1 MIAFSGFNQET
12 NNLADIRAIFYRLIN
27 DKNITL
33 EEVREIS
40 KQGYQAATSLNDDIK
55 QVYSNIGKLF
65 TI

>member
-1 MIAFSGFNQET
+1 MIAFNGFNQET

-55 QVYSNIGKLF
+55 QVYSNIGRLF